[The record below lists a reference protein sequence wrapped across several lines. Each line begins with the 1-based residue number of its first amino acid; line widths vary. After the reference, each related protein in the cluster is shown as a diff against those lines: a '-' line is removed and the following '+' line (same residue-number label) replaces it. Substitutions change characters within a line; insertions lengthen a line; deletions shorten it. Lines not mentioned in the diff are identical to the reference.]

1 MNDFFERINTEP
13 ADLVLTDYGTITD
26 GSTECYI
33 SKFIKQCKKNNAKI
47 KRFKYDEEKK
57 QFLLS
62 VYVHEEIGYTR
73 LFKISLSNEHKRLLE
88 YGIIDD
94 DIQALMNLANEK
106 QLAIRK
112 KEINQAVLATGEIPS
127 NIEEIKLYA
136 EYLLEQQALNKA
148 QITQSCR
155 KITSPII
162 SAMVT
167 VSSIMY
173 AAKIDEGGGNV
184 ALGIP
189 LGLLGGAG
197 IWATGATIWAY
208 YMDDYYGKNEFYRLK
223 KHLQEGK
230 MIYYKLLQLKLKCEQ
245 LGLLEKG
252 QSIAKLPSGEDDDNY
267 NTNSFSGSPIKI

>member
-13 ADLVLTDYGTITD
+13 TDLVLTDYGTITD

-33 SKFIKQCKKNNAKI
+33 TDFIKQYKKNISKI
-47 KRFKYDEEKK
+47 KNFKYDEEKK

-127 NIEEIKLYA
+127 NVEEIKLYA
-136 EYLLEQQALNKA
+136 EYLLEQQKRTNA
-148 QITQSCR
+148 
-155 KITSPII
+155 KITSTCRKLTSPIVFATATVA
-162 SAMVT
+162 SAV
-167 VSSIMY
+167 
-173 AAKIDEGGGNV
+173 
-184 ALGIP
+184 
-189 LGLLGGAG
+189 GARN
-197 IWATGATIWAY
+197 AQNTGAVIALSFIFAAGFWSTILTFCAY
-208 YMDDYYGKNEFYRLK
+208 YFNDYDGKNELSELK

-230 MIYYKLLQLKLKCEQ
+230 MIYFKLLQLKLKCEQ

-252 QSIAKLPSGEDDDNY
+252 QSIAKLPSGEDDDDYSNG
-267 NTNSFSGSPIKI
+267 FSGTPIRI